1 MWPSFNYP
9 GSTKC
14 YAHHTP
20 HFQKNC
26 QLLPL
31 LQTFQFIVH
40 KHYLT
45 VRLNN
50 LCSWYSVI
58 TPLTA
63 KPSAT
68 GCFTELNTK
77 RQEQNVEN
85 LYTTLYNIRVIKSTI
100 MRWVGH
106 VECTGQIN
114 AYSILVVK
122 PEGKRL
128 LGRPMQKWK
137 DNIRINLRDMGW
149 EGVDWMHLPQDR
161 DQWWDLVNVVMNLQ
175 VL

>member
-1 MWPSFNYP
+1 
-9 GSTKC
+9 
-14 YAHHTP
+14 
-20 HFQKNC
+20 
-26 QLLPL
+26 
-31 LQTFQFIVH
+31 
-40 KHYLT
+40 
-45 VRLNN
+45 
-50 LCSWYSVI
+50 
-58 TPLTA
+58 
-63 KPSAT
+63 
-68 GCFTELNTK
+68 
-77 RQEQNVEN
+77 
-85 LYTTLYNIRVIKSTI
+85 